1 MIILVMAVF
10 AIGMFYSWLVLKNR
24 TMRAIFGPIFTVLLI
39 GAVWRT
45 TSVCANN
52 TGLTAKTTT
61 TTKGVYSAL
70 GSKSPAGVLVQSR
83 LGSKAD
89 NYVLVYNDTADAK
102 KPTVHGKPSTKVAD
116 IPNGVKKEMTYKV
129 ADVKKATV
137 KVETTRWEW
146 KNAFWRVM
154 FGIGGQG
161 GKLKKQVT
169 TVTVPKN
176 TWVVMTADQSKK
188 LQAAQKSAAPE
199 AQAAQQAQMK
209 SAIEAKVAAYMQA
222 NPKAT
227 PDQVKAYTTEQTA
240 EMTATAMKQMLSQLK

>member
-24 TMRAIFGPIFTVLLI
+24 AMRAVFGPIFTVLLI
-39 GAVWRT
+39 GAVWMT
-45 TSVCANN
+45 TSVFANN

-61 TTKGVYSAL
+61 TTKRVYSA
-70 GSKSPAGVLVQSR
+70 

-102 KPTVHGKPSTKVAD
+102 KPTVHGKPSSKVAD
-116 IPNGVKKEMTYKV
+116 IPTGVKKEMTYKV

-137 KVETTRWEW
+137 RVESTRWEW